1 MLNKNKI
8 VFAKMNESVIIP
20 SKNEENC
27 GYDIYANFEEG
38 EMIFAPH
45 QTRLVP
51 TKLKMAITKDN
62 AFILKERGS
71 TGSIGLKCGAG
82 VIDSGYRGEIFVAL
96 TNENDKPLIISKN
109 YKKTLVEENLIIY
122 PYIKAIA
129 QGLLIRVP
137 AVEVEEISVEDLENI
152 PSERGT
158 GCLGSSMK

>member
-1 MLNKNKI
+1 MLNENKI
-8 VFAKMNESVIIP
+8 VFAKMNESVIVP
-20 SKNEENC
+20 TKSAENA
-27 GYDIYANFEEG
+27 GYDVYANFEEE
-38 EMIFAPH
+38 EMVFAPH

-51 TKLKMAITKDN
+51 TKLKMAMTKDN

-122 PYIKAIA
+122 PYIKAVA
-129 QGLLIRVP
+129 QGLVVRVP
-137 AVEVEEISVEDLENI
+137 EIEVQEVSVDELEAI